1 MNNLIRI
8 LAPTLTAL
16 IILSC
21 EGLGDM
27 QDPSKAQNDNGYY
40 GDVESVTT
48 LYYHF
53 VSSNESKDSIKTYSG
68 RIVQNYDIN
77 GKTVSQISFDE
88 HDKIISQQFFDYEY
102 DKHGK
107 IVTKTINYRND
118 KEVTKTH
125 KSFLKYDKKER
136 LTRVIS
142 HHSYNNSSEVQIA
155 RIDTTDHRYDSKG
168 RVIASITYDSGFIMA
183 KTIRTWTSFD
193 AIATNKHESHSD
205 GHSHY
210 YLNQTYTYNK
220 DKVITE
226 STNHTIRI
234 NNDRRVETTYH
245 VKHNYDSKGNL
256 ISTNTYQ
263 DDKLVQ
269 TYECEYDSRG
279 NHTRETIYNYVEGVK
294 TPLEMTEYQITYRD

>member
-1 MNNLIRI
+1 M
-8 LAPTLTAL
+8 T
-16 IILSC
+16 
-21 EGLGDM
+21 
-27 QDPSKAQNDNGYY
+27 Q
-40 GDVESVTT
+40 
-48 LYYHF
+48 
-53 VSSNESKDSIKTYSG
+53 
-68 RIVQNYDIN
+68 
-77 GKTVSQISFDE
+77 
-88 HDKIISQQFFDYEY
+88 
-102 DKHGK
+102 
-107 IVTKTINYRND
+107 
-118 KEVTKTH
+118 TH

-142 HHSYNNSSEVQIA
+142 HHSYNNSSKVQIA

-168 RVIASITYDSGFIMA
+168 RVIASITYDSGFIKA

-205 GHSHY
+205 GYSHY

-220 DKVITE
+220 DKVFTEITH
-226 STNHTIRI
+226 HTIHI
-234 NNDRRVETTYH
+234 NNDRRVETTSH

-269 TYECEYDSRG
+269 TYECEYDPRG

-294 TPLEMTEYQITYRD
+294 TPLEVIEYQITYRD